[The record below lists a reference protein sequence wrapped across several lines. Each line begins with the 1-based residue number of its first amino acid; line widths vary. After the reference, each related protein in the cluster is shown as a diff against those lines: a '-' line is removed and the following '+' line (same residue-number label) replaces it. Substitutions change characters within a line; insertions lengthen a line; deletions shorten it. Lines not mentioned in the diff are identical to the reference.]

1 MENPEVD
8 SVEVCLARSAVGR
21 RQPAAARAPPS
32 GSFALELENWTKASI
47 GFECYVA
54 RSYEQGKLTLR
65 EVSKLLKLT
74 LSETVDILSAMGVSG
89 NIRSSEVLD
98 SLKAIR

>member
-8 SVEVCLARSAVGR
+8 SAEVCLARSAVGR
-21 RQPAAARAPPS
+21 RQPAAARAPPPR
-32 GSFALELENWTKASI
+32 SFALELENRTKALI
-47 GFECYVA
+47 ECYVA
-54 RSYEQGKLTLR
+54 RSYEQVKLTLR
-65 EVSKLLKLT
+65 EVSKLLKLI

-89 NIRSSEVLD
+89 NIQSNEVLD